1 MEEKI
6 DHDYLG
12 EPLSSIWR
20 RLSTEER
27 TLLILRVLEGK
38 DYKEISELMNK
49 NPATLRKQFER
60 ALKKCKHYFVKK
72 GGVLDEGQRSI

>member
-1 MEEKI
+1 M
-6 DHDYLG
+6 
-12 EPLSSIWR
+12 
-20 RLSTEER
+20 
-27 TLLILRVLEGK
+27 EGK